1 MHAYRNIALCTKD
14 CLCLYV
20 CPTGATDT
28 ETGQIDF
35 EKCTGC
41 GDCVTACPSGA
52 LTLVPTDYPKQQN
65 KKTGVIEEMK
75 KVVTEKIEAEQKI
88 KESIQVENDPIK
100 IQLLIALAESN
111 RIMAEDIEREAGFM
125 LPQSGNVRELLLSLL
140 KSEDKDLPIDAINL
154 LLEHLNF
161 NE

>member
-28 ETGQIDF
+28 ETGQINF

-65 KKTGVIEEMK
+65 KKKCVIEEMR
-75 KVVTEKIEAEQKI
+75 VIANEKIEAEQRI
-88 KESIQVENDPIK
+88 KECIQVEADPVK
-100 IQLLIALAESN
+100 KQLLTALAESN
-111 RIMAEDIEREAGFM
+111 RIMAEDVEREAGFM
-125 LPQSGNVRELLLSLL
+125 LPQSGNVKELLLSLS

-154 LLEHLNF
+154 LLERLNF